1 MTEIEQP
8 PSQMEKIRLEST
20 NTEFLIECEIRG
32 KEIHQRN
39 RETEY
44 AQLLKDQAVER
55 SRQRD
60 KSRAVFEKLC

>member
-8 PSQMEKIRLEST
+8 PSQMEKIRLKSI
-20 NTEFLIECEIRG
+20 NPEFLTECNISG

-55 SRQRD
+55 SWQRD
-60 KSRAVFEKLC
+60 KSRVAFEKLC